1 MLMKSY
7 ENSDFVTFLVIN
19 SAHPVSGQ
27 KCGYGGHLRVQLR
40 VRATPC
46 GYEMAITDFLTEMRI
61 RRAKPKAHPY
71 KLRDGGGL
79 YLLINSNDTKQ
90 WRLRYRVGGRES
102 MLSLGSYPATSLKAA
117 RTRRAEVRAALEAG
131 KNPAAERRA
140 ERANGANT
148 FEAIAREWLAT
159 QPFAPKTL
167 AKAVWTFED
176 LLFPYIGSRPV
187 TALAP
192 PELLEVF
199 RRLERRGKYE
209 TAHRSKQRV
218 GQVLRYAIA
227 TGRAERDPTAD
238 LRGALAPI
246 KVTNRAAV
254 TDPREVAQLLRALDG
269 YQGHPIVEAALQ
281 LAPLVFVRP
290 GELRAAEWAELD
302 LDVAEWRIAAHR
314 MKMRRP
320 HLVPL
325 ATQAVAILREIEP
338 LTGRGRYVF
347 PSPLTVQRPLCD
359 NAITAALRRI
369 GYTGEQMSWHGFRAM
384 ASTLLNELG
393 FPPDVIELQLAHQ
406 ERNEV
411 RAAYN
416 RAQRLDERR
425 KMMQGWADYLD
436 GLRSG
441 ANVVPFRRP
450 A

>member
-1 MLMKSY
+1 MPY
-7 ENSDFVTFLVIN
+7 
-19 SAHPVSGQ
+19 
-27 KCGYGGHLRVQLR
+27 QLKKTGT
-40 VRATPC
+40 VLKTGTITGTETPD
-46 GYEMAITDFLTEMRI
+46 GYELAATDFLSEARI
-61 RRAKPKAHPY
+61 RRARPKERPY

-79 YLLINSNDTKQ
+79 YLLITPTDAKQ
-90 WRLRYRVGGRES
+90 WRLRYVIGGRES
-102 MLSLGSYPATSLKAA
+102 MLSLGTYPATSLKAA
-117 RTRRAEVRAALEAG
+117 RTKRTEVRAALEAG
-131 KNPAAERRA
+131 ENPADARRA
-140 ERANGANT
+140 ERANSANT
-148 FEAIAREWLAT
+148 FETIAREWLAK
-159 QPFAPKTL
+159 QPFAPKTM

-187 TALAP
+187 TALTP

-199 RRLERRGKYE
+199 RRLERRGKHE

-254 TDPREVAQLLRALDG
+254 TDPREVAELLRALDG
-269 YQGHPIVEAALQ
+269 YQGHPIVEAALK
-281 LAPLVFVRP
+281 LAPLAFVRP
-290 GELRAAEWAELD
+290 GELRAAEWAEFNLD
-302 LDVAEWRIAAHR
+302 AAEWRIAAHR

-325 ATQAVAILREIEP
+325 ARQSVAILREIEP
-338 LTGRGRYVF
+338 LTRRGRYVF
-347 PSPLTVQRPLCD
+347 PSPLTAQRPLSD

-369 GYTGEQMSWHGFRAM
+369 GYTGDQMSWHGFRAM

-393 FPPDVIELQLAHQ
+393 FPPDIIELQLAHQ

-416 RAQRLDERR
+416 RAQRLDERC
-425 KMMQGWADYLD
+425 KMMQAWADYLD
-436 GLRSG
+436 GLRAG
-441 ANVVPFRRP
+441 ENVVPFRMAR
-450 A
+450 

>member
-1 MLMKSY
+1 MS
-7 ENSDFVTFLVIN
+7 VGTIV
-19 SAHPVSGQ
+19 GTRRGG
-27 KCGYGGHLRVQLR
+27 GY
-40 VRATPC
+40 A
-46 GYEMAITDFLTEMRI
+46 MAATDFLTEARI
-61 RRAKPKAHPY
+61 RSAKPKGRSY

-79 YLLINSNDTKQ
+79 FLLITPANARL
-90 WRLRYRVGGRES
+90 WRLRYKLQGRES
-102 MLSLGSYPATSLKAA
+102 MLGLGTYPATSLKAA
-117 RTRRAEVRAALEAG
+117 RARRAEMHAALEAG

-140 ERANGANT
+140 ERESSANT
-148 FEAIAREWLAT
+148 FETISREWLAKRS
-159 QPFAPKTL
+159 FAPKTL
-167 AKAVWTFED
+167 KKAVWTFED
-176 LLFPYIGSRPV
+176 LLFPFIGSRPV
-187 TALAP
+187 SVLTP

-199 RRLERRGKYE
+199 RRLERRGKHE
-209 TAHRSKQRV
+209 TAHRAKQRV
-218 GQVLRYAIA
+218 SQVIRYAIA

-238 LRGALAPI
+238 LRGALTPI

-254 TDPREVAQLLRALDG
+254 TDPKEVAQLLRALHG
-269 YQGHPIVEAALQ
+269 YRGHYVVEAAIK

-290 GELRAAEWAELD
+290 GELRAAEWAEID
-302 LDVAEWRIAAHR
+302 LSTREWRIAGHR
-314 MKMRRP
+314 TKMRRP

-325 ATQAVAILREIEP
+325 AHQAVDLLREIEP

-347 PSPLTVQRPLCD
+347 PSPRSALRPLSD

-416 RAQRLDERR
+416 RAQHLDERR
-425 KMMQGWADYLD
+425 RMMQAWADYLD
-436 GLRSG
+436 DLRTG